1 MERIRRGLGKPDIIY
16 VKNFV
21 IPEENDE
28 QPDKQGGDKGA
39 FTEDGEADLQKSE
52 KPTSRIRIIRLQE
65 VGKTNF
71 KRSENQPL
79 IILTIIILT

>member
-1 MERIRRGLGKPDIIY
+1 MKTGRISLEDLGCGKDKAIKVLAELDTNKGIGLVERIRRGLGKPDIIY

-52 KPTSRIRIIRLQE
+52 KPT
-65 VGKTNF
+65 
-71 KRSENQPL
+71 
-79 IILTIIILT
+79 